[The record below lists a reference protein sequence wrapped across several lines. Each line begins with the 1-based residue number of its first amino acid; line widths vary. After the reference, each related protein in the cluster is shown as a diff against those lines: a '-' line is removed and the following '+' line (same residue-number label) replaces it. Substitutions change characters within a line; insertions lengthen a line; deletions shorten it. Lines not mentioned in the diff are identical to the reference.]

1 MTARLAWAAVFGL
14 AVLWRPAAAETFN
27 IRYEIYAGGFKALT
41 LDTRA
46 VMAERTYDVEVAL
59 KTAGWIDWMISFRQK
74 VGSRGVTETA
84 TQPLLYQSE
93 GVFLGKR
100 RTTRLDYRA
109 DGGIETTLDPVNDND
124 ENNQRTPVSEDMKPG
139 TIDPVSVLVAANHA
153 AARGDRPCSGKAPV
167 YDGRRRFN
175 LVMVDDGVTAVEP
188 TQYSAFSGPAVRCRI
203 TMERL
208 GGFMANPRFNPEAA
222 NRVHVVYLARFGE
235 RGLWFPVRL
244 ESEST
249 YGNVVGHMTV
259 IDAKVQPLGRT
270 IRSAS

>member
-1 MTARLAWAAVFGL
+1 MRTRSGYVAFLALLVF
-14 AVLWRPAAAETFN
+14 WRPAAAETFN

-46 VMAERTYDVEVAL
+46 LLAERTYDVEIAL
-59 KTAGWIDWMISFRQK
+59 KTAGWIDWLISFQQK
-74 VGSRGVTETA
+74 LGSRGITEAA
-84 TQPLLYQSE
+84 TRPLLYQSE

-100 RTTRLDYRA
+100 RSIRLDYRA
-109 DGGIETTLDPVNDND
+109 DGAIETTLDPSD
-124 ENNQRTPVSEDMKPG
+124 EKDERTPLPDSMKPG

-153 AARGDRPCSGKAPV
+153 AAKGGLPCSGKAPV

-175 LVMVDDGVTAVEP
+175 LVMVDDGVAVVEP
-188 TQYSAFSGPAVRCRI
+188 TQYSRFSGPAVRCRI

-208 GGFMANPRFNPEAA
+208 GGFMPNPRFNPETE
-222 NRVHVVYLARFGE
+222 NRVHVLYLARFGE
-235 RGLWFPVRL
+235 TGAWLPVRL

-249 YGNVVGHMTV
+249 YGNVIGHMTA